1 MSKTLEE
8 LRADLGRAAGKF
20 HTGTATGGSTSTII
34 DTNGLDAFPEDD
46 SLNGALAY
54 IRTDA
59 GGAGAAPQGE
69 SKTITD
75 HVNSTNT
82 LTLESVL
89 TAAVASG
96 DTYEVYRTPLT
107 IAQWN
112 EAINLA
118 ISQAWP
124 EVWRQEVLAVTLG
137 TAADSASLVASSA
150 DVWDVVRIWAQ
161 VTSLS
166 TRWQEVPR
174 GFWFYDAENT
184 TVYLRQKLLAG
195 TLLRILI
202 KDKFPMLT
210 AGASTTLDYDYVLA
224 AAQGNLYGMLAEST
238 GGSDA
243 SRYLTLMSHWQD
255 VAAKRKQELVKQLEG
270 LPLSL
275 GGKK

>member
-1 MSKTLEE
+1 MAKTLEQ
-8 LRADLGRAAGKF
+8 LRADLAQSVGKF
-20 HTGTATGGSTSTII
+20 YTGTATGGSTSTII

-112 EAINLA
+112 EAINKA
-118 ISQAWP
+118 IVGAWP
-124 EVWRQEVLAVTLG
+124 EVWRPEVIDLTFGA
-137 TAADSASLVASSA
+137 AADKLVLSGGSA
-150 DVWDVVRIWAQ
+150 DVWDVVRMWVQ

-174 GFWFYDAENT
+174 SMWSYDPENA
-184 TVYLRQKLLAG
+184 TVHLRQKVAINTLA
-195 TLLRILI
+195 RVSI
-202 KDKFPMLT
+202 KDKYPEL
-210 AGASTTLDYDYVLA
+210 AALASTTLDYDYILA

-243 SRYLTLMSHWQD
+243 SRYLSLMTHWQD
-255 VAAKRKQELVKQLEG
+255 VAAKRKQELVRQLEG
-270 LPLSL
+270 APMSG